1 MNSTHESFRR
11 GIDYKRYPGSHWWS
25 KRKWITKR
33 EVSFQTKLRPP
44 QDVGNEFVQL
54 TRDGVMTL
62 REGYV
67 FDGITG
73 GFDTPKSMR
82 TAAKH
87 DGGCQLI
94 EEGFLPWEFRKPNDH
109 ELLTTLV
116 EDRFWMWWAMARYR
130 VVRIWSRGKQLL
142 AKLST
147 P

>member
-1 MNSTHESFRR
+1 MNACHESFRR
-11 GIDYKRYPGSHWWS
+11 GIDYGRIPGSRWWS
-25 KRKWITKR
+25 KRKWITLR
-33 EVSFQTKLRPP
+33 EVRFQTKLRPP
-44 QDVGNEFVQL
+44 QDVGNEYMQL

-73 GFDTPKSMR
+73 GLDTRASMR

-94 EEGFLPWEFRKPNDH
+94 EEGLLPWSFRKPNDH

-116 EDRFWMWWAMARYR
+116 EDRIWIWWAMARYR
-130 VVRIWSRGKQLL
+130 VVRVWSR
-142 AKLST
+142 AKEYMT
-147 P
+147 KRG